1 LLLLRRF
8 GPECLTERELNA
20 ALTAC
25 VEEYYGFLARSV
37 VPFREPEFWRF
48 HKEKLASLGYP
59 FRASKLAGAI
69 FARFARLALHP
80 RKAISA
86 LSRLV
91 RARNGAG
98 RAVTKAP
105 SISGGY

>member
-1 LLLLRRF
+1 
-8 GPECLTERELNA
+8 LNA

-25 VEEYYGFLARSV
+25 IEEYYGFLARSV

-48 HKEKLASLGYP
+48 HKEMMASLGYP
-59 FRASKLAGAI
+59 FRASKVASAI
-69 FARFARLALHP
+69 FARFARLALNP
-80 RKAISA
+80 RKAFSE
-86 LSRLV
+86 LSRMR
-91 RARNGAG
+91 RAKNGSG